1 MNFYITSL
9 YFAIPIFVFLILF
22 ESIVAKRKGIKINR
36 STDMISSLS
45 SGMTN
50 IIRDAIK
57 FSIVI
62 ISYSWMVD
70 RFTIIKLEPLWL
82 SIIIAFIVE
91 DFSGYWM
98 HRLNHRVNILWN
110 RHVIHHSSEEFNLSC
125 ALRQSISDTIR
136 FSAIFMFPAAF
147 LGIPTA
153 IFAILSP
160 LHLLLQFWY
169 HTQVIDKLGFLEK
182 ILVTPSH
189 HRVHHAINPEYID
202 KNYSQIF
209 IVWDKIFGTFQ
220 SELKNIKPVYGVL
233 KPFNTWNPVIIN
245 FNHLWHL

>member
-22 ESIVAKRKGIKINR
+22 ESIMAKRKGIKINR

-110 RHVIHHSSEEFNLSC
+110 RHVIHHRSEEF
-125 ALRQSISDTIR
+125 
-136 FSAIFMFPAAF
+136 
-147 LGIPTA
+147 
-153 IFAILSP
+153 
-160 LHLLLQFWY
+160 HFWY
-169 HTQVIDKLGFLEK
+169 EK
-182 ILVTPSH
+182 
-189 HRVHHAINPEYID
+189 
-202 KNYSQIF
+202 
-209 IVWDKIFGTFQ
+209 
-220 SELKNIKPVYGVL
+220 
-233 KPFNTWNPVIIN
+233 FNTYN
-245 FNHLWHL
+245 

>member
-22 ESIVAKRKGIKINR
+22 ESIMAKRKGIKINR

-125 ALRQSISDTIR
+125 ALRQSISDTI
-136 FSAIFMFPAAF
+136 
-147 LGIPTA
+147 
-153 IFAILSP
+153 
-160 LHLLLQFWY
+160 
-169 HTQVIDKLGFLEK
+169 
-182 ILVTPSH
+182 PSL
-189 HRVHHAINPEYID
+189 
-202 KNYSQIF
+202 
-209 IVWDKIFGTFQ
+209 T
-220 SELKNIKPVYGVL
+220 
-233 KPFNTWNPVIIN
+233 
-245 FNHLWHL
+245 